1 MSQKRG
7 KPVSCAEIADD
18 LLAAAIGDGSPHAAE
33 RVERHVAVC
42 EPCRRE
48 FQEYRDVDSAVAV
61 LREEPLPGGHL
72 DQARQRLDARLAD
85 LRKRLLR
92 YRIFPSPLGD
102 LLIARSEEGISLI
115 EYLQPGA
122 GLQESRMSREPHVE
136 MEEDRTELEPVYR
149 DLLEYLDGRR
159 TRLAWPLDLRFVKSD
174 FQRAVLEATAAV
186 PYGAVVPYTGIAHG
200 LGRAAAVRAVA
211 QALRW
216 NPLPIVIPCHRVIG
230 NSGALTGYAGGKVDL
245 KQHLL
250 AVEGVPTA
258 ERAGALR
265 IAPHAMYA
273 LYPGDQE
280 YCLPTCPSISTHPRG
295 PFTRFAS
302 RERAEAA
309 GYRPCTTCRPD
320 LHPISS

>member
-1 MSQKRG
+1 MSAERRKS
-7 KPVSCAEIADD
+7 VTCAEIADD
-18 LLAAAIGDGSPHAAE
+18 LLAAAIGEGSPHGAE

-48 FQEYRDVDSAVAV
+48 LQGYRSLDRAVGA
-61 LREEPLPGGHL
+61 LRDAPLPPGHL
-72 DQARQRLDARLAD
+72 DRARERLDARLAD
-85 LRKRLLR
+85 LRRRLLL
-92 YRIFPSPLGD
+92 YRVFPSPLGD

-115 EYLQPGA
+115 EYLPPGA
-122 GLQESRMSREPHVE
+122 GLEGSRIHREPHVE
-136 MEEDRTELEPVYR
+136 MQEERTALEPAYR
-149 DLLEYLDGRR
+149 ELLDYLHGGR
-159 TRLAWPLDLRFVKSD
+159 TRLEWPLDLRFVRSD
-174 FQRAVLEATAAV
+174 FQRSVLQATAAI

-258 ERAGALR
+258 ERSGALR
-265 IAPHAMYA
+265 IDPHAMYA

-280 YCLPTCPSISTHPRG
+280 YCLPTCPSIGTHPRA

-302 RERAEAA
+302 RQRAEAA

-320 LHPISS
+320 LHPLAG